1 MGRAV
6 VALTRQQTYASRRA
20 MNKSIAPEELHHK
33 IIMWAAIGGLFFGLM
48 PPYVLTIVV
57 VATWGMPPL
66 EKPDEQT
73 FRAVYFLRLVLGN
86 VLGLT
91 LGAFLAATAT
101 NLGLRLAGKPTYLR
115 GAVGGALLGALVGA
129 LTAGSGPLV
138 LLISSSNPTWAWIMV
153 ERCFLIGGLMGLTNG
168 LFAGLVIVYFIKRKA
183 AHTIAATA

>member
-1 MGRAV
+1 
-6 VALTRQQTYASRRA
+6 

-115 GAVGGALLGALVGA
+115 GAVGGALLGAIVGA
-129 LTAGSGPLV
+129 LTAGSGPLL

-153 ERCFLIGGLMGLTNG
+153 ERCFVVGGLMGLTNG
-168 LFAGLVIVYFIKRKA
+168 LFAGLVIVYFIKRKGA
-183 AHTIAATA
+183 KAIDAIA